1 MINTKFRN
9 TQLEYV
15 ANNIDIQESI
25 PNNFSQDKISKSE
38 FDNMLEEM
46 PVSILSEY
54 EKKLFFTIIEDKY
67 ITTKEAESLTYEQI
81 KKIKDLI
88 LEKDKKGEY
97 IEASFINA
105 SYKANAL
112 MFSAIVSDDD
122 NFNKAFHNILKN
134 LTKTKDIL
142 NFMILVAG
150 VTDPATI
157 VGFDEYLNTE
167 YGFKQIR
174 SDDLDSY
181 LQESIDEL
189 KAKLNKSINESLK
202 EYYKE
207 ALSYY
212 IKLEEYYQIEKNRFK
227 INGWQEDKI
236 LNYIDIR

>member
-1 MINTKFRN
+1 MINTKFRD

-38 FDNMLEEM
+38 FNKMLKEI
-46 PVSILSEY
+46 SLSNISEY

-112 MFSAIVSDDD
+112 MFSAMVSDDED
-122 NFNKAFHNILKN
+122 FNKAFHNILKSLN
-134 LTKTKDIL
+134 KTKDIL

-167 YGFKQIR
+167 YGFKQIKR
-174 SDDLDSY
+174 DDLNFY
-181 LQESIDEL
+181 LEENIDDL
-189 KAKLNKSINESLK
+189 KENLNKSINDSLK

-212 IKLEEYYQIEKNRFK
+212 IKLKEYYAIEKNDSHK
-227 INGWQEDKI
+227 KWQEDKI
-236 LNYIDIR
+236 LNYLDIR